1 MSNDQPT
8 VYAVSLNE
16 GDEITHP
23 DTGQVV
29 RVTSVI
35 TRGPHEVH
43 VYCVSLSG
51 EGTRGFFARS
61 DKRIAIH
68 NL

>member
-1 MSNDQPT
+1 MTAQPT
-8 VYAVSLNE
+8 VYAVSLNA

-23 DTGQVV
+23 ETGQVV
-29 RVTSVI
+29 RVSDMVV
-35 TRGPHEVH
+35 RGINQVH

-51 EGTRGFFARS
+51 EATRGFFAPS
-61 DKRIAIH
+61 DKRVTIH